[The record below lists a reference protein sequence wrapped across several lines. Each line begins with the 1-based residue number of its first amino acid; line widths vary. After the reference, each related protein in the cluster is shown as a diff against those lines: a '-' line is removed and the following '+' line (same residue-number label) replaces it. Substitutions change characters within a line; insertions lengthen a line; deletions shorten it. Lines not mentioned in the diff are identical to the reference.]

1 MGQQSMIR
9 LFSGV
14 LIRQKGPA
22 LEQLL
27 LHNRCEG
34 MHRKIPVLGLAPV
47 EGNEADALKQLGFGN
62 S

>member
-14 LIRQKGPA
+14 LTHQKGPA

-34 MHRKIPVLGLAPV
+34 MHRKIPVLALAPV
-47 EGNEADALKQLGFGN
+47 EGNEADALKQLGLGN